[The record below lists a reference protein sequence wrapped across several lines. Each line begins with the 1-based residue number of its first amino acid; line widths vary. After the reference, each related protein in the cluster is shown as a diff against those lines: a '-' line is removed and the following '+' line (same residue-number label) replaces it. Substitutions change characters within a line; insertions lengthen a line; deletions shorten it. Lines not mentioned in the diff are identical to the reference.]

1 MSKRSVVVLSG
12 GMARPSSSRLLADR
26 LTAATLA
33 ALAERGADADT
44 QVVELRDL
52 AHATV
57 DATLSGM
64 VPGTLRPVLDAV
76 SSADAVILVSPVYG
90 ASLAGLVKSFLD
102 VLEPGTLDGTPL
114 LLGATGGTARHSLA
128 LEYAIRPV
136 LAYLRAA
143 VVPTAVFA
151 STDDWA
157 DGGGDDVR
165 PLPERIAQAAAELAD
180 ATTARRP
187 KHPVGPYDDVPSFT
201 DLLGGR

>member
-1 MSKRSVVVLSG
+1 MNKRSVVVLSG
-12 GMARPSSSRLLADR
+12 GLSRPSSSRLLADQ
-26 LTAATLA
+26 LTEATLA
-33 ALAERGADADT
+33 ALAERGADADA

-57 DATLSGM
+57 DATVSGV
-64 VPGTLRPVLDAV
+64 VPGALRAALDAV
-76 SSADAVILVSPVYG
+76 TDADAVILVSPVYG
-90 ASLAGLVKSFLD
+90 ASLAGLVKAFLD

-114 LLGATGGTARHSLA
+114 LLGATGGTVRHSLA

-151 STDDWA
+151 ATDDWA

-165 PLPERIAQAAAELAD
+165 PLPERIVRAATELAD
-180 ATTARRP
+180 ATVAREPRRA
-187 KHPVGPYDDVPSFT
+187 VGLYDDVPTFT
-201 DLLGGR
+201 DLLGDL

>member
-1 MSKRSVVVLSG
+1 MSQRSLVVLSG
-12 GMARPSSSRLLADR
+12 GLARPSSSRLLADR
-26 LTAATLA
+26 LTEATLA
-33 ALAERGADADT
+33 ALAERGTDAAV

-64 VPGTLRPVLDAV
+64 VPGPLRAALDAV
-76 SSADAVILVSPVYG
+76 ASADAMILVSPVYG

-128 LEYAIRPV
+128 LEYAVRPV

-151 STDDWA
+151 ATDDWA
-157 DGGGDDVR
+157 DGDDVR
-165 PLPERIAQAAAELAD
+165 PLPERIAQAAVELAD
-180 ATTARRP
+180 ATAAREPRRP
-187 KHPVGPYDDVPSFT
+187 TGLYDDVPSFS
-201 DLLGGR
+201 DLLGGS